1 MRINTIPTCL
11 LCCLLLA
18 FAVASGQDSDPSI
31 IWYNNPAP
39 DWDHALPVGNGRLG
53 AMVFG
58 HPTHERLQ
66 LNEDSLW
73 PGGPEWGDSKGT
85 PADLEEIRRL
95 ILAGQVHLADSLIV
109 ERFSYKDIKRSHQTL
124 GDLYLDFDS
133 LPVTDYRRSLNL
145 DRALA
150 ETRFRA
156 GGHWVTQTV
165 FASHPDQVLVVHL
178 TTQNPEGLNVR
189 IRLTRPDDRGR
200 PTVTVRAAGGRLS
213 MQGEVTQYGGAKFSK
228 PFPLDHG
235 VRFDAVLLP
244 RIRGGQVRTLPEALE
259 LQNVQEATLLLV
271 AATSFYHT
279 DPQQANQESLRAL
292 QDRSYPELLEAHLRD
307 YQSLYRRVSL
317 NLPGKAPENL
327 STAQRLERLKDG
339 ATDTHLEEELFNFG
353 RYLLISSSRPGTNP
367 ANLQGLWNSH
377 IQAPWN
383 ADYHLNINLQM
394 NYWPAE
400 VTGLPECHGP
410 LFDFTD
416 RLLERGKILA
426 RRQYGLPGA
435 VIHHTTDLWAP
446 AWMQADTP
454 YWGSWIHGGGWLSR
468 HYWEHFAFT
477 QDTAFLKERA
487 YPALSSLS
495 EFYLGWLIEDPRGP
509 GLISVPETS
518 PENSYLTPDGHSVA
532 VAAGAAMGY
541 QIMTDVFGNTLQ
553 AAGIL
558 GVEGEL
564 HNRIRQALER
574 MPKGLE
580 QGPDGRLLEW
590 DRAYEE
596 PEKGHRH
603 ISHLYAL
610 YPGDA
615 ISASDAALFRAA
627 AKTIQYRLDH
637 GGAGPGWSRAWI
649 INFYA
654 RLLEPEAAYEHVRI
668 FLKQSIY
675 ENLLDVHPPFQID
688 GNFGY
693 TAGVAEML
701 LQSHEGMLRLLP
713 ALPKAWA
720 EGSVRG
726 LRARG
731 NLAVDLAWANGALDR
746 LTLHSPVD
754 KTVRV
759 LGSDGVV
766 ELSIQKNTANTFD
779 GNLQKIE

>member
-1 MRINTIPTCL
+1 MRFFTLPSCL

-18 FAVASGQDSDPSI
+18 PATASSQATESSI
-31 IWYNNPAP
+31 VWYDTPAP

-58 HPTHERLQ
+58 NPVHERLQ

-73 PGGPEWGDSKGT
+73 PGGPEWGDAKGT

-95 ILAGQVHLADSLIV
+95 VLAGRVHEADSLIV
-109 ERFSYKDIKRSHQTL
+109 ERFSYKEITRSHQTL

-145 DRALA
+145 DQALA

-178 TTQNPEGLNVR
+178 TTQNPEGLNLQ
-189 IRLTRPDDRGR
+189 IRLTRPEDKGR
-200 PTVTVRAAGGRLS
+200 PTVSVNSANGRVT
-213 MQGEVTQYGGAKFSK
+213 MQGEVTQYGGAKFSE

-235 VRFDAVLLP
+235 VRFEAVLLP
-244 RIRGGQVRTLPEALE
+244 RHRGGQVRFLPEGLE
-259 LQNVQEATLLLV
+259 LHNVQEATLLLV
-271 AATSFYHT
+271 AATTFYHG
-279 DPQQANQESLRAL
+279 DPSRANRQTLEQLAG
-292 QDRSYPELLEAHLRD
+292 RSFPELLEAHLRD
-307 YQSLYRRVSL
+307 YQNLYNRVRL
-317 NLPGKAPENL
+317 DLPGPGLDSLPTSA
-327 STAQRLERLKDG
+327 RLARLKAG
-339 ATDTHLEEELFNFG
+339 ASDTDLEEKLFNFG

-367 ANLQGLWNSH
+367 ANLQGLWNRH

-400 VTGLPECHGP
+400 VTALPECHGP

-416 RLLERGKILA
+416 RLLERGKVLA
-426 RRQYGLPGA
+426 QKQYGLPGA

-446 AWMQADTP
+446 AWMQAGTP

-477 QDTAFLKERA
+477 QDTSFLKDRA
-487 YPALSSLS
+487 YPALRALS
-495 EFYLGWLIEDPRGP
+495 EFYVNWLIENPDGT

-518 PENSYLTPDGHSVA
+518 PENSYLAADGRPAA
-532 VAAGAAMGY
+532 VSAGAAMGY
-541 QIMTDVFGNTLQ
+541 QIMRDVFGNTLG
-553 AAGIL
+553 AAAVL
-558 GVEGEL
+558 GLEEPI
-564 HNRIRQALER
+564 HAQIRQALGR
-574 MPKGLE
+574 MPTGLE
-580 QGPDGRLLEW
+580 TAPDGRLLEW
-590 DRAYEE
+590 DKPYGE

-610 YPGDA
+610 YPDDA
-615 ISASDAALFRAA
+615 ITASDTSLFEAAG
-627 AKTIQYRLDH
+627 KTIQYRLDH

-654 RLLEPEAAYEHVRI
+654 RLLQPEAAHEHVKI

-675 ENLLDVHPPFQID
+675 ENLMDVHPPFQID

-701 LQSHEGMLRLLP
+701 VQSHEGMLRLLP
-713 ALPKAWA
+713 ALPAAWP
-720 EGSVRG
+720 EGSVTG

-731 NLAVDLAWANGALDR
+731 NIGVDLAWKDGRLER

-754 KTVRV
+754 RMVRV
-759 LGSDGVV
+759 LGPGGIV
-766 ELSIQKNTANTFD
+766 ELDLRKEGPNTFD
-779 GNLQKIE
+779 ANLQKTE